1 MSVSRAYLRIGT
13 GAIVLAVIVV
23 VVLVGGPDGPDDQS
37 TPPPEP
43 TRSSTPTAT
52 PSPVTA
58 DDFCAAF
65 TAMAA
70 AHSNHLANDTEDT
83 LLEVTAAAEAVRRL
97 GAATVMPPQA
107 LQGLEE
113 LVDGVLGE
121 ATAAPDIPS
130 ADAFTAFLEV
140 SCPAGAL

>member
-1 MSVSRAYLRIGT
+1 MSINRAHLRIGT
-13 GAIVLAVIVV
+13 GATVLAVIVV
-23 VVLVGGPDGPDDQS
+23 VVLVGGPDGPDDRS

-43 TRSSTPTAT
+43 TRSSTPSAP

-70 AHSNHLANDTEDT
+70 AHSNHLANDTADT
-83 LLEVTAAAEAVRRL
+83 LLEATAAAEAVRRL
-97 GAATVMPPQA
+97 GAATVMPPRA

-121 ATAAPDIPS
+121 ATAAPDTQAS
-130 ADAFTAFLEV
+130 DAFTAFLEV
-140 SCPAGAL
+140 SCPAGGL